1 MENIINY
8 IKNNYLSLC
17 IGLFFY
23 LLFVY
28 YNTSGSQL
36 CDCET
41 TEKYKPE
48 SNARGSINRF
58 YHK

>member
-1 MENIINY
+1 MGKLIDFV
-8 IKNNYLSLC
+8 KNNYLSL
-17 IGLFFY
+17 GLG
-23 LLFVY
+23 LLFYILFLY

-41 TEKYKPE
+41 TESYRPTGTYR
-48 SNARGSINRF
+48 AGVNRF

>member
-1 MENIINY
+1 MNDFKLF
-8 IKNNYLSLC
+8 IKNNYLSIA

-23 LLFVY
+23 LLFLY
-28 YNTSGSQL
+28 YNSAGNSL

-41 TEKYKPE
+41 TENYKPAQT
-48 SNARGSINRF
+48 NNGGRTHF